1 MKELTPP
8 TGYLLDTAEHDINCN
23 YEGANTPVIE
33 RNILSE
39 EDVMKQPFQLI
50 KAANNGKTD
59 ADLLKGVGF
68 SAYLKSSLKVNA
80 DGSYDFSSA
89 RPVVITAD
97 GKTEMFTDEKGYAC
111 SIPLPYGTYIV
122 RETTSLHNFDPV
134 DDFEVV
140 VSENKPN
147 TPQVWRVLLDEEFK
161 AKLKIVKKD
170 DETKKPV
177 LLANTEF
184 KVFDLNKNAYVEQVT
199 TYPVTK
205 VHKSYF
211 TDKDGYLILP
221 NSLRPGNYRIEEV
234 TAPDGY
240 TLNGNHVTVAV
251 DTNTAFLMDSVSG
264 DAIITVEYENHP
276 VKGQLTIYKQGEML
290 TSFDGQFHYEMQ
302 GLEGAE
308 FEVYAAEDI
317 YTADHQVDEAGNR
330 LLYFAKDALVA
341 TVVTD
346 ADGKAVVKNMPL
358 GKYYVKETQATE
370 GFVLN
375 TILQDA
381 EFTYADQN
389 TPVVFDEVSYTNERQ
404 KVAITV
410 EKQDAET
417 ADVVAGA
424 VFGIYNAEDIKDRSG
439 KVLVA
444 ANTLLQEMTTDA
456 EGQAVCSL
464 DLPLGQYYVKELKAP
479 LGYVS
484 SDEVLTFDA
493 SYQGQDV
500 QKIELKSIKKN
511 EPTTVEITKADV
523 TTGVE
528 LSGAQL
534 TVTDSEGNVVDR
546 WTSDK
551 DAPHV
556 IKYLHVGETYTLRE
570 ELAPYGY
577 LVANEIQFTIE
588 DTAEVQKVQMTDEV
602 PIAKLIVNKKGE
614 FLDSV
619 TLVDK
624 VKGFVEH
631 IFNYVTGNLTDVT
644 FEVYAKEDIKA
655 ADGVSDDYY
664 KADELVATITTD
676 ESGIATL
683 DNLPLGIYYVK
694 EVATAH
700 GYVLDAE
707 PVVVDLSYRD
717 QNTPIVIYDEDWQ
730 NHRQTVSIN
739 ILKKEKD
746 SDRVLGGGIFGLFAK
761 EDIVSASGKVL
772 IEADEVI
779 ELKSTDAN
787 GEIHFIADLPIDA
800 TYYVKEL
807 YAPDGFVNVEEVQE
821 FTFEYAGAD
830 QAVVE
835 QNFTF
840 EDEPTTVKIT
850 KSDITTGKEIPGC
863 KLKVVDEEGNVVD
876 AWTSTE
882 ESHVIKELVVGK
894 TYTLI
899 ETQPADGYV
908 TAESIEFRIENTA
921 EIQKV
926 EMKDDVTKVEI
937 SKQDIAGKE
946 LSGAKLTILDSEG
959 KVVESWTST
968 KDAHYIE
975 MLPIGKYTLR
985 EEIAPEG
992 YLVANDVEFEVLDTA
1007 EVQHVTMVD
1016 ELKPTEPDNPSTPK
1030 TGDDRNRV
1038 IWYGLLALGFG
1049 GLGAAFAFKRK
1060 KKHD

>member
-602 PIAKLIVNKKGE
+602 PIAKLIVNKKVN
-614 FLDSV
+614 SW
-619 TLVDK
+619 
-624 VKGFVEH
+624 
-631 IFNYVTGNLTDVT
+631 
-644 FEVYAKEDIKA
+644 
-655 ADGVSDDYY
+655 
-664 KADELVATITTD
+664 
-676 ESGIATL
+676 IA
-683 DNLPLGIYYVK
+683 
-694 EVATAH
+694 
-700 GYVLDAE
+700 
-707 PVVVDLSYRD
+707 
-717 QNTPIVIYDEDWQ
+717 
-730 NHRQTVSIN
+730 
-739 ILKKEKD
+739 
-746 SDRVLGGGIFGLFAK
+746 
-761 EDIVSASGKVL
+761 
-772 IEADEVI
+772 
-779 ELKSTDAN
+779 
-787 GEIHFIADLPIDA
+787 
-800 TYYVKEL
+800 
-807 YAPDGFVNVEEVQE
+807 
-821 FTFEYAGAD
+821 
-830 QAVVE
+830 
-835 QNFTF
+835 
-840 EDEPTTVKIT
+840 
-850 KSDITTGKEIPGC
+850 
-863 KLKVVDEEGNVVD
+863 
-876 AWTSTE
+876 
-882 ESHVIKELVVGK
+882 
-894 TYTLI
+894 
-899 ETQPADGYV
+899 
-908 TAESIEFRIENTA
+908 
-921 EIQKV
+921 
-926 EMKDDVTKVEI
+926 
-937 SKQDIAGKE
+937 
-946 LSGAKLTILDSEG
+946 
-959 KVVESWTST
+959 
-968 KDAHYIE
+968 
-975 MLPIGKYTLR
+975 
-985 EEIAPEG
+985 
-992 YLVANDVEFEVLDTA
+992 
-1007 EVQHVTMVD
+1007 
-1016 ELKPTEPDNPSTPK
+1016 
-1030 TGDDRNRV
+1030 
-1038 IWYGLLALGFG
+1038 
-1049 GLGAAFAFKRK
+1049 
-1060 KKHD
+1060 